1 MNAATHSSRL
11 RHLALLIFVV
21 LLCGCV
27 SKDMSDLDGYANK
40 VLARKGGAIEPLP
53 PIKPYERYLYRAAEL
68 GLRDPFKSFIEEE
81 RKVDKV
87 GQIPDARQQEY
98 ANEIMTHNREEL
110 EGHELDTL
118 RMVGVLENVDNL
130 WGIVRDPQGTVHRIR
145 VGNYVGRNY
154 GKVINIQEDR
164 IDVREITKDAQGHY
178 EERGATLALSEE

>member
-1 MNAATHSSRL
+1 MKSATQSCPLNCLVSL
-11 RHLALLIFVV
+11 TFAV

-27 SKDMSDLDGYANK
+27 SKDMSDLDNYASE
-40 VLARKGGAIEPLP
+40 VLARKGGEIEPLP

-68 GLRDPFKSFIEEE
+68 GMRDPFKSFIEEE
-81 RKVDKV
+81 RKVEQV
-87 GQIPDARQQEY
+87 EQITDARQLEY
-98 ANEIMTHNREEL
+98 ANEVMTHNREEL
-110 EGHELDTL
+110 ENHEIDAL
-118 RMVGVLENVDNL
+118 RMVGVLENDDNL

-164 IDVREITKDAQGHY
+164 IDVREITKDAEGRY

>member
-1 MNAATHSSRL
+1 MKAAIHSSLL
-11 RHLALLIFVV
+11 RHLTPLTFIV

-27 SKDMSDLDGYANK
+27 TKDMSDLDNYADK
-40 VLARKGGAIEPLP
+40 VLARKGGEIKPLP

-68 GLRDPFKSFIEEE
+68 GLRDPFRSFIEEE
-81 RKVDKV
+81 RKVEQV
-87 GQIPDARQQEY
+87 GQITDARQQEY
-98 ANEIMTHNREEL
+98 ANEVMTHNREEL

-130 WGIVRDPQGTVHRIR
+130 WGIIRDPQGTVHRIR
-145 VGNYVGRNY
+145 VGNYLGRNY

-164 IDVREITKDAQGHY
+164 IDVREITKDAQGRY

>member
-1 MNAATHSSRL
+1 MKAASHPNL
-11 RHLALLIFVV
+11 PRHLASLTFAA

-27 SKDMSDLDGYANK
+27 AKDMSDLDNYASQ
-40 VLARKGGAIEPLP
+40 VLSRKGGEIEPLP

-68 GLRDPFKSFIEEE
+68 GMRDPFKSFIEEQ
-81 RKVDKV
+81 RKVEQVDQV
-87 GQIPDARQQEY
+87 FDARQQEY
-98 ANEIMTHNREEL
+98 ANEVMTHNREEL

-130 WGIVRDPQGTVHRIR
+130 WGIVRDPRGTVHRIR

-164 IDVREITKDAQGHY
+164 IDVREITQDAQGRY

>member
-1 MNAATHSSRL
+1 MKVSNHSILL
-11 RHLALLIFVV
+11 RYLASLTVAM

-27 SKDMSDLDGYANK
+27 SKDMSDLDNYASE
-40 VLARKGGAIEPLP
+40 VLARKGGEIEPLP
-53 PIKPYERYLYRAAEL
+53 PIKPYERYLYRAADL

-81 RKVDKV
+81 RKVEQV
-87 GQIPDARQQEY
+87 EQITDARQQEY

-110 EGHELDTL
+110 ESHELDTL

-164 IDVREITKDAQGHY
+164 IDVREITQDAQGRY